1 MANTKSAAKAARQSL
16 KRKAVTDARRSRVRS
31 SVTTSE
37 AAIAAGDKAAAA
49 DAFKT
54 MQSEMMRGARDGVV
68 HRNAVARKMSR
79 LSKRIK
85 SLKA

>member
-1 MANTKSAAKAARQSL
+1 
-16 KRKAVTDARRSRVRS
+16 
-31 SVTTSE
+31 
-37 AAIAAGDKAAAA
+37 
-49 DAFKT
+49 
-54 MQSEMMRGARDGVV
+54 MRGVRKGVV